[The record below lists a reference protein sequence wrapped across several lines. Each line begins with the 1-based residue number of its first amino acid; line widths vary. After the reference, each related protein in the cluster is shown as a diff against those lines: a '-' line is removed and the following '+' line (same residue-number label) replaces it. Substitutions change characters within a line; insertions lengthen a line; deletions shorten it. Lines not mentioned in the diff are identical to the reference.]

1 MKDMYIRDEGR
12 YLEEIIM
19 GMVMSFD
26 VVALYLLMPNVSQR
40 FLLSLW
46 TAILH
51 MLFPL
56 IGFYF
61 GSWVGNMVTE
71 WSGYISA
78 ILLFCIGLQL
88 LLSSKDQRIP
98 YISLPFLAVM
108 TSLDTF
114 SVSVSFGMLNLQE
127 YLFILSAGIA
137 TFILSY
143 VALVI
148 SKRSFLNGSIFK
160 IIAGI
165 ILIGMSILAVL
176 R

>member
-1 MKDMYIRDEGR
+1 MYRRDEGR

-26 VVALYLLMPNVSQR
+26 AVALYLLMPNVSQR
-40 FLLSLW
+40 FLLALW

-56 IGFYF
+56 IGFHF
-61 GSWVGNMVTE
+61 GSWVGNIITD
-71 WSGYISA
+71 WSEYISA

-88 LLSSKDQRIP
+88 LLSSKNQRLP
-98 YISLPFLAVM
+98 QISLPILAIA

-137 TFILSY
+137 AFVLSY
-143 VALVI
+143 MALVI
-148 SKRSFLNGSIFK
+148 SKKSFLNGSIFK
-160 IIAGI
+160 MLAGI
-165 ILIGMSILAVL
+165 ILIGMSILAVW